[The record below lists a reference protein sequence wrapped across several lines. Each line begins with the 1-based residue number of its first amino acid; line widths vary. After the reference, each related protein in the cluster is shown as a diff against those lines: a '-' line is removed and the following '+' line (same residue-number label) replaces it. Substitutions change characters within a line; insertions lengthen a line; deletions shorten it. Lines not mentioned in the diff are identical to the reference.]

1 MAATSEQG
9 WLLLI
14 HQIPPKPPY
23 LRAKIARRLQQV
35 GAVPVKNSVYV
46 LPAGK
51 STQEDFQWIS
61 REILKGGG
69 EATICE
75 ARFVEGL
82 TEAAAKRMFNDAR
95 DADYRGLA
103 EAFRAAGRLPEAS
116 RDAEIVRLR
125 KHLSDLAEIDFFAAP
140 GKAAAESALRRLE
153 ARGRGKPAPPE
164 KGRLSASAYKG
175 RTWVTRQ
182 GIHVD
187 RIACA
192 WLIRRFIDP
201 KARLKFVPG
210 KSYAPKDRELRFDM
224 FEGEFTH
231 EGENCSFETL
241 IERFGFVDKALRAV
255 AEIVHDIDLK
265 DRKYRREEAPGIDR
279 LIAGICMSHREDAGR
294 LSAGSLVFQNLYEYF
309 CRKHSS

>member
-1 MAATSEQG
+1 MTGSDNG

-14 HQIPPKPPY
+14 HQIPPTPPY

-46 LPAGK
+46 LPAVK

-61 REILKGGG
+61 REIVKGGG

-75 ARFVEGL
+75 ARFIEGL
-82 TEAAAKRMFNDAR
+82 TEPGVRRMFNDAR
-95 DADYRGLA
+95 DVDYRTLA
-103 EAFRAAGRLPEAS
+103 QAAREAS
-116 RDAEIVRLR
+116 GLTESSLDAEIVRLKQR
-125 KHLSDLAEIDFFAAP
+125 LSGLGEIDFFGAP
-140 GKAAAESALRRLE
+140 GKAAAEAAVQRLE
-153 ARGRGKPAPPE
+153 ARGKGKAGPVV
-164 KGRLSASAYKG
+164 KGRLSAADYRR

-187 RIACA
+187 RIASA
-192 WLIRRFIDP
+192 WLIRGFIDP
-201 KARLKFVPG
+201 KARFKFVPG
-210 KSYAPKDRELRFDM
+210 KSYEPKAGELRFDM

-241 IERFGFVDKALRAV
+241 LERFGLNDAGLRDV

-265 DRKYRREEAPGIDR
+265 DRKYRREEVPGIDR
-279 LIAGICMSHREDAGR
+279 LIAGICMAHKTDEER
-294 LSAGSLVFQNLYEYF
+294 LRRGSEVFGDLAEYF
-309 CRKHSS
+309 RRKRG

>member
-1 MAATSEQG
+1 MTSGSAPG

-35 GAVPVKNSVYV
+35 GAVAVKNSVYV

-82 TEAAAKRMFNDAR
+82 TDAAVKRMFNDAR
-95 DADYRGLA
+95 DADYRELA
-103 EAFRAAGRLPEAS
+103 REPEAGRLQQ
-116 RDAEIVRLR
+116 RL
-125 KHLSDLAEIDFFAAP
+125 SEVAEIDFFRAP
-140 GKAAAESALRRLE
+140 GRASAEAALRRL
-153 ARGRGKPAPPE
+153 ASRRKVKPEPTG
-164 KGRLSASAYKG
+164 KGRLSAAAHRG

-187 RIACA
+187 RIASA
-192 WLIRRFIDP
+192 WLIRGFIDA
-201 KARLKFVPG
+201 KARFKFVPG
-210 KSYAPKDRELRFDM
+210 KSYEPGAGELRFDM

-241 IERFGFVDKALRAV
+241 VERFGLEDTALRAV

-265 DRKYRREEAPGIDR
+265 DRKYKREEAAGIDR
-279 LIAGICMSHREDAGR
+279 LIVGICMSHKDDRGR
-294 LSAGSLVFQNLYEYF
+294 LEAGSTVFQSLYEYF
-309 CRKHSS
+309 RRKLS